1 MQQGASPV
9 YPVGHWAEPP
19 PKHRGMPELSS
30 LHTSL
35 PTENALQQFCEALM
49 LPPSGR
55 TGAPQMLPTGLQEF
69 PSSQRPVVPVPA
81 SAPRHSTEPLGF
93 VPPPQQLWSSVHQ
106 VPVKRQPSAGRQTV
120 TPEPGSTQ
128 VREQQLLPPLQ
139 GSPS

>member
-1 MQQGASPV
+1 
-9 YPVGHWAEPP
+9 
-19 PKHRGMPELSS
+19 MPELSS

-55 TGAPQMLPTGLQEF
+55 TGAPQMFPTGLQLC
-69 PSSQRPVVPVPA
+69 PLSQRPPVQC
-81 SAPRHSTEPLGF
+81 TEPLGL
-93 VPPPQQLWSSVHQ
+93 VPPPQQLWSSSHQ